1 MADRSPS
8 AASKAGP
15 STSAQRSRSRDS
27 GRRTTTTSPPVGHAE
42 DSESKT
48 ADPLSSPSKISP
60 PPAEDVAMDEE
71 AAESAAVMGE
81 ATGTSSSRPTSAG
94 PAGSG
99 EKVAKPIDGRSAKS
113 APGRRTPTH
122 LQNNARGPDAHVN
135 YKAKFHKART
145 QWQKA
150 LAESQSLSKGLREAQ
165 TKQRKLQDEMDWIM
179 DCIAQQRGDLMEQLQ
194 RDEEEDWAQL
204 QGFDAAQQQQQRE
217 QEDAKMGAEAL
228 IALR

>member
-1 MADRSPS
+1 
-8 AASKAGP
+8 
-15 STSAQRSRSRDS
+15 
-27 GRRTTTTSPPVGHAE
+27 
-42 DSESKT
+42 
-48 ADPLSSPSKISP
+48 
-60 PPAEDVAMDEE
+60 MDEE

-81 ATGTSSSRPTSAG
+81 ATHTSSSRPTSAG
-94 PAGSG
+94 PAGSE
-99 EKVAKPIDGRSAKS
+99 EKAAKPIDGRSAKS
-113 APGRRTPTH
+113 ASGRRTPTH
-122 LQNNARGPDAHVN
+122 LQNNARGPNAHVN

-150 LAESQSLSKGLREAQ
+150 LAVSVCWFAIWWLPVIPVSELTTEPPFLSQESQSLSKGLREAQ